1 MIDHPL
7 VVGEQTFEIKDGD
20 FAEAGSW
27 VYVWLR
33 PTAARDVIYVG
44 ATGLPPAA
52 RFWLHLH
59 HDDPR
64 FGRIRAHHPEA
75 LSGDVV
81 VRVFRLDPS
90 LDRKLVKQAVVALL
104 DGEQPGGGLSDGTLA
119 AAGAIVERLT
129 VASDDQPIDD
139 EPSQRRAS
147 AEARM
152 QIDEGVLDAADRWN
166 EIGELI
172 SSSNTIDDAL
182 RALTRPP
189 FDYTAMV
196 ASHVLDMPLRRLS
209 LEARSKL
216 TIELGEIRTYL
227 EASQPD

>member
-1 MIDHPL
+1 MIDNPL
-7 VVGEQTFEIKDGD
+7 VVDDQTFEIKDGE
-20 FAEAGSW
+20 FVEAGSW

-33 PTAARDVIYVG
+33 PTVARDVVYVG

-64 FGRIRAHHPEA
+64 FGRIRTDHPEA

-81 VRVFRLDPS
+81 VRGFRLDPS
-90 LDRKLVKQAVVALL
+90 LDRKLVKHAVVALL
-104 DGEQPGGGLSDGTLA
+104 DGEQPGGGLSDETLA
-119 AAGAIVERLT
+119 AAAAIVERLT
-129 VASDDQPIDD
+129 AASDARPIDD
-139 EPSQRRAS
+139 EPDQLIAS
-147 AEARM
+147 AEARV
-152 QIDEGVLDAADRWN
+152 QIVEGVLDAVDHWS

-172 SSSNTIDDAL
+172 SSSNTIDDAR

-189 FDYTAMV
+189 FNYTATV
-196 ASHVLDMPLRRLS
+196 ASHVLDTPLRRLS

-216 TIELGEIRTYL
+216 TIELGEIRAFL